1 MAINRVRLRKLH
13 GIMAPIMVLPLLI
26 TLITGCLFQ
35 FAVISDRANDF
46 LWLLDLHRGKFGQIN
61 LENIYPF
68 LNAIGLLTLM
78 ITGIVMWF
86 LMSPGRSRSN

>member
-13 GIMAPIMVLPLLI
+13 SIMAPIMVLPLLI

-46 LWLLDLHRGKFGQIN
+46 LWLLDLHRGKFGKIN

-68 LNAIGLLTLM
+68 LNAIGLLTLI

-86 LMSPGRSRSN
+86 LMSPRRSRSN